1 MGGHRSGC
9 ESGCRFG
16 RPHLAPRRGVLP
28 QGTFVSTQRSV
39 TGQRVDHRGTYVHQR
54 HRRWTRRSAPR
65 CWTGGRSAL
74 STSTIG
80 ASLSTIQH
88 DSQFVIDTAELVPD
102 EHLAMTPS
110 SDMPMREG
118 SRDGPGGCLM
128 CGGPRPS
135 TRARYCTRAC
145 QQRSY
150 RLRHQTP
157 TADLTSVR
165 TALQCRKALVAH
177 TIYECGGCGERF
189 LGERRCADCNLFA
202 RAVGVG
208 GSCPEC
214 DAPLLLEDLL
224 GEGVIPTT

>member
-1 MGGHRSGC
+1 M
-9 ESGCRFG
+9 
-16 RPHLAPRRGVLP
+16 
-28 QGTFVSTQRSV
+28 
-39 TGQRVDHRGTYVHQR
+39 
-54 HRRWTRRSAPR
+54 
-65 CWTGGRSAL
+65 

-102 EHLAMTPS
+102 EHLALTPS

-165 TALQCRKALVAH
+165 KALQRRKALVAH

-189 LGERRCADCNLFA
+189 LGERRCGDCNLFA
-202 RAVGVG
+202 RAVGLG
-208 GSCPEC
+208 GLCPEC
-214 DAPLLLEDLL
+214 DTTVLVEDLL
-224 GEGVIPTT
+224 GEGVVPTT